1 MVNQLTQVAG
11 FSGAGIRVV
20 ASPADAEV
28 LKKMGAQNNYW
39 STLIVKQIQQL
50 TAGHLN
56 SEYAYVSDLPGAV
69 GAVRLKLP
77 GCQVEVLKR
86 SDSVYEILNIAADT
100 AYYNR
105 QMQGS
110 ETGFYY
116 ARKDSQNS
124 DAAWKGTLQNSVSVH
139 QHIKAANI
147 ATPVG
152 VSDAY
157 EKLSD
162 AAMYSAEH
170 IQANGKDLQ
179 GDQAIEKN
187 GFNLFY
193 NKGKRTYGGLGWK
206 SVREAFNPEGHESF
220 NESAVQLADIMRS
233 AVNEKIIWVSQRGGS
248 GVLTQAMGIL
258 AKMDVKLPKHQ
269 VLLSNATTSQKKA
282 YFYIQ
287 KLGMQLGANDKV
299 GTYNAFSI
307 DETVGGL
314 GFGVGYSAMLKAR
327 MQGEADYKFGQLK
340 RDMKELNASRSKVA
354 GAYTALGTA
363 AAGVAMLAFPATAP
377 AIAALTGAK
386 LLTMQ
391 TILAGG
397 AGAVAAYKIATAG
410 FAGAKEIA
418 RANLPGSKGFANYQ
432 KVLDKRKGL

>member
-86 SDSVYEILNIAADT
+86 SDSVYEILNIVADT
-100 AYYNR
+100 GYYER
-105 QMQGS
+105 QKS
-110 ETGFYY
+110 AKETGLYY
-116 ARKDSQNS
+116 AIKNREWYGEFQSN
-124 DAAWKGTLQNSVSVH
+124 VSVDT
-139 QHIKAANI
+139 KLKVSNI

-152 VSDAY
+152 ISDAY
-157 EKLSD
+157 DDFSE
-162 AAMYSAEH
+162 AATYAAEH
-170 IQANGKDLQ
+170 IQTNGKDLQ
-179 GDQAIEKN
+179 GDLAIEKN

-220 NESAVQLADIMRS
+220 NESAVQLADIMRG